1 MSFFTIRHRA
11 TYLFGVMFL
20 ALTILLCLRLNEW
33 DVDARPGRCYYSHL
47 VTAGGYGSHPLAD
60 KIYVGVTAAW
70 MLLAIGMAAFMGVRW
85 RKWILRSAFLQFPV
99 HLYMAIALRSEN
111 QGRLAGDE
119 RDENGWDFGQTTAV
133 LLLGAAFEE
142 LVRKGSDYWKFE
154 RAARQ
159 GGSIDPDDDG
169 DVEQG
174 TVELTREV
182 SGKNEETREGGGKN
196 EETVVTTPQ
205 VEENR
210 DADADAVI
218 TRDAGAEANEI
229 EQRH

>member
-11 TYLFGVMFL
+11 AYMFGVMFL
-20 ALTILLCLRLNEW
+20 ALTILLCLRVNEW

-70 MLLAIGMAAFMGVRW
+70 MLLAIGMAAFMGVCW

-111 QGRLAGDE
+111 QGRLEGDE
-119 RDENGWDFGQTTAV
+119 KDENGWDFGQTTAV

-142 LVRKGSDYWKFE
+142 LVRKGSEYWKFE

-159 GGSIDPDDDG
+159 GASIDSDDDR

-174 TVELTREV
+174 TVELTREG
-182 SGKNEETREGGGKN
+182 SGKNEETI
-196 EETVVTTPQ
+196 VTTPQ

-210 DADADAVI
+210 DADADAVT
-218 TRDAGAEANEI
+218 TRDAEAEANEI